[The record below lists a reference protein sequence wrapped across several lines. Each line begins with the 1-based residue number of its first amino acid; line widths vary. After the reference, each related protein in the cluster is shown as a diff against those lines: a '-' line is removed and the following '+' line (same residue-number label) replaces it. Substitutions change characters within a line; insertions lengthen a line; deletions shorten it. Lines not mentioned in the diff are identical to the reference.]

1 MKLNRYRVRSS
12 HGKAASIL
20 ADEVVL
26 DRMGRPGLKAPLAQ
40 ENYSG
45 AGDVMLA
52 IVEEEMDFL
61 KNGNDDLM

>member
-1 MKLNRYRVRSS
+1 
-12 HGKAASIL
+12 L

-26 DRMGRPGLKAPLAQ
+26 DRMGRPGLKAPLAL

-45 AGDVMLA
+45 AGDLMLA

-61 KNGNDDLM
+61 KNGNDDLMKISTSWIAVEGRLFL